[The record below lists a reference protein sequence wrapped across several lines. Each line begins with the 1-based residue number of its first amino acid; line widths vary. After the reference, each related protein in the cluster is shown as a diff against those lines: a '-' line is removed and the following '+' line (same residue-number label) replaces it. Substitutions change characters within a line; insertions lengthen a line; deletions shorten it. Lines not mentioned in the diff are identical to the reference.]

1 MALSKSLIGSG
12 YKACRTYAW
21 SKDASSVSSG
31 IQLFRNLR
39 ELQKR
44 ILSVLAASGRA
55 MYLREIAELLKVDKR
70 RVHDSL
76 KRLVKRGLVEGFG
89 DGRYRVR
96 PDLRHA
102 VKSYLSSL
110 ATKRGRSSAAQHR
123 SKDAHGTGVPRGC
136 AGSGCGVGSVCL
148 RLDNVRGW
156 AGSRFYAGDRY
167 GDRDPS
173 FLGYLDRVSYF
184 EVSLKFSGP
193 RNEVFVAIYFS
204 RREGV
209 VKVEFRPYSN
219 DTDVRRGD
227 WRRVLERGVLDLL
240 RWALRALK
248 AAVKELG
255 IEILSKAIRVLLE
268 EMPLLRRVLCTSVF
282 M

>member
-1 MALSKSLIGSG
+1 MALSKSLIGGG

-39 ELQKR
+39 ELQRR
-44 ILSVLAASGRA
+44 ILGVLAASGRA
-55 MYLREIAELLKVDKR
+55 MYLREIAELLRVDKR

-110 ATKRGRSSAAQHR
+110 ATKRGRGSAAR
-123 SKDAHGTGVPRGC
+123 CGSKDGDGTGVPG
-136 AGSGCGVGSVCL
+136 AWSGSVSV

-156 AGSRFYAGDRY
+156 AGSRFYAGDRF

-184 EVSLKFSGP
+184 EVGLKFEAS
-193 RNEVFVAIYFS
+193 RSEVFIAIYFS

-219 DTDVRRGD
+219 DADVRRGD

-248 AAVKELG
+248 AAVRELG

-268 EMPLLRRVLCTSVF
+268 EMPLLRHALCTKAGV
-282 M
+282 